1 MGVNVQFQVN
11 RSGKCEGNVMCEY
24 ANYCDELGGIC
35 KDLQAQ
41 DNQIEKLQQRI
52 EDMRVVLQH
61 YLDLL
66 ERANNGDAVAECK
79 LFEDIVLIEQVL
91 NKLE

>member
-1 MGVNVQFQVN
+1 M
-11 RSGKCEGNVMCEY
+11 RK
-24 ANYCDELGGIC
+24 
-35 KDLQAQ
+35 
-41 DNQIEKLQQRI
+41 DNQIEKLQQRV

-79 LFEDIVLIEQVL
+79 LFEDVVLIEQVL
-91 NKLE
+91 KKEDV

>member
-1 MGVNVQFQVN
+1 M
-11 RSGKCEGNVMCEY
+11 RK
-24 ANYCDELGGIC
+24 
-35 KDLQAQ
+35 
-41 DNQIEKLQQRI
+41 DNQIEKLQQRV

-79 LFEDIVLIEQVL
+79 LFEDVVLIEQVL
-91 NKLE
+91 NKEDV

>member
-1 MGVNVQFQVN
+1 M
-11 RSGKCEGNVMCEY
+11 RK
-24 ANYCDELGGIC
+24 
-35 KDLQAQ
+35 

-52 EDMRVVLQH
+52 ENMRVVLQH

-91 NKLE
+91 NKEDV

>member
-1 MGVNVQFQVN
+1 MEKILKVGDVIEVE
-11 RSGKCEGNVMCEY
+11 GKRYKAVPEVMEKT
-24 ANYCDELGGIC
+24 C

-52 EDMRVVLQH
+52 ENMRVVLQH

-91 NKLE
+91 NKEDV

>member
-1 MGVNVQFQVN
+1 M
-11 RSGKCEGNVMCEY
+11 RK
-24 ANYCDELGGIC
+24 
-35 KDLQAQ
+35 
-41 DNQIEKLQQRI
+41 DNQIEKLQQRV

-79 LFEDIVLIEQVL
+79 LFEDVVLIEQVL

>member
-1 MGVNVQFQVN
+1 MTV
-11 RSGKCEGNVMCEY
+11 
-24 ANYCDELGGIC
+24 GGIC

-41 DNQIEKLQQRI
+41 DNQIEKLQKRI
-52 EDMRVVLQH
+52 EDMRIVLHH

-79 LFEDIVLIEQVL
+79 LFEDVVLIEQTL
-91 NKLE
+91 NKMEQ